1 MYIIWSYI
9 QMYVCMHV
17 CMHVCMYVCI
27 YYLFGIN
34 ITYLAEEWEGESVE
48 SRVTEDI
55 DIAPASTKLEQQAEH
70 VEVTRLH
77 RQPQR
82 ATTQPNQLS
91 VPQTPLPLAL
101 IR

>member
-1 MYIIWSYI
+1 
-9 QMYVCMHV
+9 MYV
-17 CMHVCMYVCI
+17 YT

-34 ITYLAEEWEGESVE
+34 ITYLAEEGEGESVE
-48 SRVTEDI
+48 SRVTEHI
-55 DIAPASTKLEQQAEH
+55 HIAPASTKLEQEAEH

-82 ATTQPNQLS
+82 ATTPSTISAADTTTLD
-91 VPQTPLPLAL
+91 AL